1 MLGMFWLERCGDA
14 PSSGEVTDSAISAAL
29 DRLRRLRRVVALSA
43 VALATSG
50 CGGNQTDYGGP
61 AFADDGSVMIE
72 EYRHL
77 ARAGSVET
85 TAELDYNE
93 SVPWAVNMIERS
105 SSTLFIAY
113 VDGVASRES
122 CGKHLG
128 VDVVETERSVTIAAV
143 NSPRDSETDCGS
155 DVKISGGSIE
165 LAAPLAN
172 RVLLHAPLS
181 EYWANAGSPLPTE
194 MITPTPA
201 PSMFPAY
208 DGEATCANLLDA
220 RTISDLDARGDID
233 RSEAAKAGIE
243 GDTQSPLFN
252 FLKYGGLVCA
262 WGPDAEGTPNSVFY
276 AYGPIST
283 EDREVLQLD
292 ISTNAADW
300 GYTASES
307 EGLLFFR
314 NESNEGQDDG
324 GFAFGPG
331 FWAFSLDGGGGDV
344 LDQIVKNAP
353 ES

>member
-1 MLGMFWLERCGDA
+1 M
-14 PSSGEVTDSAISAAL
+14 PSLRPTKIALVAAAI
-29 DRLRRLRRVVALSA
+29 
-43 VALATSG
+43 ALATSG
-50 CGGNQTDYGGP
+50 CGGNETDHGG
-61 AFADDGSVMIE
+61 AAVTDDGSVMIE

-77 ARAGSVET
+77 ANAESVET
-85 TAELDYNE
+85 TAELGYNE
-93 SVPWAVNMIERS
+93 SVPWAVNIIERS

-113 VDGVASRES
+113 VDGVASGES

-128 VDVVETERSVTIAAV
+128 VDVVETENSVTIAAV
-143 NSPRDSETDCGS
+143 NSPRDSGSDCGS
-155 DVKISGGSIE
+155 DVKVSGGSIE

-181 EYWANAGSPLPTE
+181 EYWANADPPLPTE
-194 MITPTPA
+194 MITPTPT

-208 DGEATCANLLDA
+208 DGTATCANLLDA

-233 RSEAAKAGIE
+233 RSEAAEAGIE

-283 EDREVLQLD
+283 EDSKVLQLD
-292 ISTNAADW
+292 ISTNAASW

-314 NESNEGQDDG
+314 NESNEGQGDG

-344 LDQIVKNAP
+344 LNQIVRNAP